1 MMQSETQFDLE
12 KKVRIHQI
20 SGEVN
25 LPQFRE
31 MLQEL
36 YSSPSFDPELN
47 ALWDYRHADFS
58 KVTNEDV
65 QAFIQIVAA
74 YWSKHGNSKYRAAIV
89 VPGMAEYSICR
100 MYESQFGPTAPCKMK
115 VFLDIDLAWKWFAA
129 SEEIVKGMASRLL
142 PK

>member
-1 MMQSETQFDLE
+1 MHSETQFDLE
-12 KKVRIHQI
+12 RKVRIHQI
-20 SGEVN
+20 SGELN

-31 MLQEL
+31 ILQEL

-47 ALWDYRHADFS
+47 ALWDYRQADFGE
-58 KVTNEDV
+58 VTNEDIR
-65 QAFIQIVAA
+65 AFIQIVAA
-74 YWSKHGNSKYRAAIV
+74 YWSKHGNGKYRAAIV

-100 MYESQFGPTAPCKMK
+100 MYESQFGADAPCKMK

-129 SEEIVKGMASRLL
+129 SEAIVKGMASRLL